1 MISVHEA
8 LEIVSKHQYSS
19 TPVEVS
25 LEDSLNYV
33 LAEDVKAKISMPPFN
48 QSAMDG
54 YAVHIHKSNTYQL
67 VGEVKAGDGH
77 SYNLKAGEAVRIF
90 TGAKVPE
97 TANAVIMQEKVNRN
111 ENEITIETTPSHFE
125 NIRPLGEQIHQN
137 EIALTKGTKLNPSS
151 VSYLVS
157 LGISTIKVYPK
168 PKVSVIVTGSEL
180 IPMGADYIDGK
191 IYESNS
197 IAIKL
202 SLAKEGID
210 NVTVFKVQDD
220 YQSTENMLKQAI
232 ESSDFVLVS
241 GGISVGEY
249 DFVGRALRN
258 LNTEELFYK
267 VKQKPGK
274 PLFFGK
280 NNNTYVFALPGN
292 PASALTC
299 FYIYALPMLRAFS
312 NDPQLQLKRVQ
323 RKISHE
329 LQIKGD
335 RAQFLKASCDGHKVT
350 VLGNQSSAMIHGF
363 NNANS
368 LVFIEEN
375 TNLIE
380 ENTKLTTILL

>member
-54 YAVHIHKSNTYQL
+54 YAVHIHESNTYRL
-67 VGEVKAGDGH
+67 VGEVKAGDAH

-90 TGAKVPE
+90 TGAKVPK

-111 ENEITIETTPSHFE
+111 ENKISIETTPSHFE
-125 NIRPLGEQIHQN
+125 NIRPLGEQIHQD

-210 NVTVFKVQDD
+210 HVNVFKVQDD

-232 ESSDFVLVS
+232 ENSDFVLVS

-329 LQIKGD
+329 VKIKGD

-350 VLGNQSSAMIHGF
+350 ILGNQSSAMIHGF
-363 NNANS
+363 NNANC

-375 TNLIE
+375 TSYIE

>member
-54 YAVHIHKSNTYQL
+54 YAVHIHESNTYRL
-67 VGEVKAGDGH
+67 VGEVKAGDAH

-90 TGAKVPE
+90 TGAKVPK

-111 ENEITIETTPSHFE
+111 ENKISIETTPSHFE
-125 NIRPLGEQIHQN
+125 NIRPLGEQIHQD

-210 NVTVFKVQDD
+210 NVNVFKVQDD

-232 ESSDFVLVS
+232 ENSDFVLVS

-312 NDPQLQLKRVQ
+312 NEPKTHLKRVQ

-329 LQIKGD
+329 VKIKGD

-350 VLGNQSSAMIHGF
+350 ILGNQSSAMIHGF
-363 NNANS
+363 NNANC

-375 TNLIE
+375 TNYIE
-380 ENTKLTTILL
+380 ENTKLNIILL